1 MSKISICQEI
11 LNDMEQKISSPYI
24 DFFRIGNQF
33 TRNRK
38 LDMKKIIYY
47 LLYSSKAS
55 MNLNIA
61 TIRDDI
67 QAIDFP
73 EVTKQAVSKARK
85 GIASELFLELFHFS
99 VEKFYSSNRQLK
111 DWNGYHPF
119 AVDGSCIQ
127 VPKSKDN
134 IEHFGLCRNVHH
146 CREDSMA
153 SISILYDLQEDIIV
167 DGTINKYHYAERSS
181 ARSHLDY
188 LESIS
193 SNCRNLLLFDRG
205 YPSYDFFKRITQNGY
220 YFVMRVQETVKA
232 LTQLDANDEIVNY
245 SPAQLRKA
253 ESIPV
258 RAIHVTLD
266 NGTDECLVTN
276 IVDPT
281 ITPEM
286 FKELYFMRWGVES
299 KYYEL
304 KCQLKLEEFSGSLHG
319 SVEQDFF
326 INLLFSNLCSLIKAE
341 ADICITKELKN
352 KKNKFQYQ
360 ANRSFIIGRLKKLLV
375 LMLCGTREIA
385 STINQLLQEAVKRR
399 SQIQPNRKC
408 KRPRMQLRYRHLNNR
423 KTCV

>member
-1 MSKISICQEI
+1 
-11 LNDMEQKISSPYI
+11 
-24 DFFRIGNQF
+24 
-33 TRNRK
+33 
-38 LDMKKIIYY
+38 
-47 LLYSSKAS
+47 